1 MMGTTHAMGAA
12 AVWLAGCA
20 VLGPPAPTVIAAGAG
35 LAVAGGLA
43 PDIDHRNAGAAKV
56 ARMAGL
62 ALVGAAGFAALTA
75 TSHHDWRL
83 WAIIGAV
90 VGLAPWLLR
99 PRGGGFRGC
108 VHSRLGLVVCLAAAW
123 LPLVFWSS
131 WWPWWAA
138 LAVSLGWVSHL
149 ALDALTKEG
158 LPWAWEPGRRGPRF
172 GWLPK
177 AESMR
182 TGGKRKRGKGRRGR
196 VGLEYRLVQPV
207 LVVALAGLGWL
218 LIGGV

>member
-90 VGLAPWLLR
+90 VGLVP
-99 PRGGGFRGC
+99 GC
-108 VHSRLGLVVCLAAAW
+108 GVAAA
-123 LPLVFWSS
+123 
-131 WWPWWAA
+131 
-138 LAVSLGWVSHL
+138 G
-149 ALDALTKEG
+149 
-158 LPWAWEPGRRGPRF
+158 
-172 GWLPK
+172 
-177 AESMR
+177 
-182 TGGKRKRGKGRRGR
+182 
-196 VGLEYRLVQPV
+196 V
-207 LVVALAGLGWL
+207 LVVVVAVVGGA
-218 LIGGV
+218 GGVARVGVASGAGRADQRGAAVGVGAGPPWPPVRVAA